1 MVTDQIQSPIEI
13 QDVNRHLQTHLA
25 AIVESSEDA
34 IISKTMEG
42 IIVYWNSGAER
53 LFGYSSD
60 EIIGKSINILAPDNT
75 NEHKEIVEKY
85 NRGEKLKHF
94 ETKRIKKDGST
105 IDVSVTVSPIL
116 DEKKKTIGFSTI
128 ARDIT
133 KSKKAEDKFR
143 GLLESAPDAIVI
155 VNDEGKIQLVNVQTE
170 KLFGYKREEI
180 IGKEVEVLIPSRF
193 KSIHLKHRKDF
204 FDDPKPRSMG
214 AKVEFFGLKKDGKEF
229 PADISLSPLKTEDGL
244 LVTASI
250 RDITEQKKMITALTE
265 AKSIA
270 EYAIIAIQDKNKI
283 QNINKQLISVNQEL
297 EQFIY
302 AASHDL
308 QEPQRMINSYLQL
321 LEKKYADKLD
331 QNAREYINYAI
342 DGSNRMRTLILSLLD
357 YSRISKERPFEEI
370 DLNTL
375 LKEVLDRLKPE
386 IIKSNPII
394 RIEDLPAIYGDKI
407 LIGQLFENLLSNAI
421 KFKCERSPEI
431 IVTGK
436 KEKDEYLFSVRD
448 NGIGIQKEY
457 AGKLFTI
464 FQRLNTK
471 EQYPGTGTG
480 LAICKK
486 IVEKH
491 GGKIWFES
499 EFGQGST
506 FYFTIKFKEEIKKSD
521 SASEQKEITPVQ
533 ITQNQMTV

>member
-1 MVTDQIQSPIEI
+1 MVMDQTQSPIEI
-13 QDVNRHLQTHLA
+13 QDVHRHLQTHLA

-42 IIVYWNSGAER
+42 IIVYWNIGAER

-60 EIIGKSINILAPDNT
+60 EIIGKSINILAPD
-75 NEHKEIVEKY
+75 EHKEIVEKY

-105 IDVSVTVSPIL
+105 IDVSLTVSPIL
-116 DEKKKTIGFSTI
+116 DEKKKIIGFSTI

-155 VNDEGKIQLVNVQTE
+155 VNDKGKIQLVNVQTE

-193 KSIHLKHRKDF
+193 KNIHLKHRKDF

-229 PADISLSPLKTEDGL
+229 PVDISLSPLKTEDGL

-302 AASHDL
+302 VASHDL

-464 FQRLNTK
+464 FQRLNKK

-521 SASEQKEITPVQ
+521 STSEQKEITPVQ

>member
-13 QDVNRHLQTHLA
+13 QDVHRHLQTHLA